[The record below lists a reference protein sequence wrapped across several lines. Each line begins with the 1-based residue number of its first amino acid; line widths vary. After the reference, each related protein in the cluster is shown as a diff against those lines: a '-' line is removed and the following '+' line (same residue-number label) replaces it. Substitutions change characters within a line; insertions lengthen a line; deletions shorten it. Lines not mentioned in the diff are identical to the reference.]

1 MKGDHTSTLKQL
13 AIMGA
18 ITTFTEITSS
28 RLGESVGI
36 SQQAASREILRLAE
50 QRLIER
56 QIGKKGQK
64 LMISE
69 TGLELLKKEY
79 LEYKLLFEPTKKLQ
93 IHGTVFSGL
102 GEGKYYISQQKYMLQ
117 FRKRLLFRP
126 FEGTLNVRVAPSDMP
141 LFERLTYSAG
151 ITIQGFVSKGR
162 TFGDVKCFI
171 AKMQETECAIILP
184 VRTHYTDVM
193 EIIAKEHLRSV
204 QNLSDGDVVEI
215 DVDTG

>member
-102 GEGKYYISQQKYMLQ
+102 GEGKYYISQQRYMLQ